1 MGIIILNRTF
11 RDARIKIMGIGGGG
25 SNAVDFMVRRGLPT
39 TLTIAANTDKQAL
52 ARSIAQYKLQAGR
65 EVTQGLGAG
74 GDPEVGER
82 AMREAEQEVRQ
93 VLANADMVFLTAGM
107 GGGTGTGGIQ
117 VAAEICRDMKILT
130 VAVVTLP
137 FSWEGPKRMA
147 IAQEWLQRLEDKVD
161 TLLVIPNDKLQE
173 LYPEMQAVEAFE
185 RSNEVL
191 YEAVAGIVDII
202 VQTGLINVDF
212 ADVRKV
218 MSMQGRAVMG
228 TGIAEGK
235 DRALQ
240 AAQNAISS
248 PLLENM
254 TIQGAQGILVNITH
268 GPDLKMSEI
277 TVITSHILE
286 EATRERNNEPLLIF
300 GTVPREDME
309 GRVKVTVIAT
319 GIEREEQKQGPWDP
333 WRQDSEG
340 PWEPPSGDQ
349 LFGSF

>member
-1 MGIIILNRTF
+1 MGIILMDRSF

-65 EVTQGLGAG
+65 ELTEGLGAG

-82 AMREAEQEVRQ
+82 AMREAEDEVRR
-93 VLANADMVFLTAGM
+93 VLDNADMVFLTAGM

-117 VAAEICRDMKILT
+117 VVAEICRDMDILT

-137 FSWEGPKRMA
+137 FSWEGPVRME
-147 IAQEWLQRLEDKVD
+147 IAQEWLKRLENKVD

-173 LYPEMQAVEAFE
+173 LYPDLEAVNAFE
-185 RSNEVL
+185 KSNEVL
-191 YEAVAGIVDII
+191 YEAVSGIVDII

-218 MSMQGRAVMG
+218 MRMRGRAVMG
-228 TGIAEGK
+228 TGIAEGP
-235 DRALQ
+235 DRARE
-240 AAQNAISS
+240 AARKAISS
-248 PLLENM
+248 PLLENIS
-254 TIQGAQGILVNITH
+254 IQGAKGILVNITH
-268 GPDLKMSEI
+268 GRDLKMAEI
-277 TVITSHILE
+277 TEITSHILN
-286 EATRERNNEPLLIF
+286 EATVRDNKPLLIF
-300 GTVPREDME
+300 GTVPQEQMD

-319 GIEREEQKQGPWDP
+319 GIEETQESGWDP
-333 WRQDSEG
+333 WQQSSDWG
-340 PWEPPSGDQ
+340 EPPSGDQ
-349 LFGSF
+349 LFGGL